1 MCNRREEFV
10 KTQPTVNPEAKEKR
24 GLSFKL
30 DMQAYTLIIALVL
43 IAVLFGFFTG
53 GEFLSSRNI
62 SNLFSQMSVIAV
74 LAIGMT
80 LVIVAGHIDLSVGSL
95 VGLTGGVAAI
105 LHVWYE
111 WNTFTVVVA
120 AIAVGALFGV
130 WQGWWVAYRA
140 VPAFIVTLGG
150 MLIFRGILIG
160 LSKGQTIAPM
170 NDSFKAISNSYFPFT
185 LGYILALASIGLLI
199 VWTVRNRSKRK
210 GLDLLLPAGFID
222 YGKIGVYSF
231 FILLA
236 TYMLN
241 RYQGIP
247 TPILIVILL
256 AAIFIFIS
264 NKTSFGRYVYAIG
277 GNPEAAALSGINI
290 KRNTLWVFISM
301 GALSG
306 VAGVILTSRLNAATV
321 NAGNMYELDAIAAC
335 VIGGTSLM
343 GGKGKVVGALIGAL
357 IMASIDNGM
366 SMMNI
371 ETFWQYIVKGLILI
385 IAVWID
391 IASKK

>member
-1 MCNRREEFV
+1 M
-10 KTQPTVNPEAKEKR
+10 KTQPAANTDAHEKR

-43 IAVLFGFFTG
+43 IAIIFGFFTG

-62 SNLFSQMSVIAV
+62 SNLFSQMSVIAI

-80 LVIVAGHIDLSVGSL
+80 LIIVAGHIDLSVGSL

-105 LHVWYE
+105 LHVWYD
-111 WNTFTVVVA
+111 WNTFAVVVA
-120 AIAVGALFGV
+120 AIVVGALFGI

-160 LSKGQTIAPM
+160 LSKGQTVSPM
-170 NDSFKAISNSYFPFT
+170 NDSFKAISNSYLPFSI
-185 LGYILALASIGLLI
+185 GYILAVTSIGLLI
-199 VWTVRNRSKRK
+199 IWTVRNRAKRK
-210 GLDLLLPAGFID
+210 NLDLLLPTPLID
-222 YGKIGVYSF
+222 YGKIGIYSF

-247 TPILIVILL
+247 TPILIVVFF
-256 AAIFIFIS
+256 AAVFIFVS
-264 NKTSFGRYVYAIG
+264 SKTSFGRYVYAIG

-290 KRNTLWVFISM
+290 KRNTLWVFTSM
-301 GALSG
+301 GALAG
-306 VAGVILTSRLNAATV
+306 IAGVILTSRLNAATV

-385 IAVWID
+385 VAVWID

>member
-1 MCNRREEFV
+1 MN
-10 KTQPTVNPEAKEKR
+10 TQPTADTDTHEKR

-43 IAVLFGFFTG
+43 IAAIFGFFTG
-53 GEFLSSRNI
+53 GEFLSSRNM
-62 SNLFSQMSVIAV
+62 SNLFSQMSVVAV

-80 LVIVAGHIDLSVGSL
+80 LIIVAGHIDLSVGSL

-105 LHVWYE
+105 LHVWYD
-111 WNTFTVVVA
+111 WNTFAVVVA
-120 AIAVGALFGV
+120 AIVVGAIFGA

-170 NDSFKAISNSYFPFT
+170 SNGFKEISNSYFPFG
-185 LGYILALASIGLLI
+185 LGYLLALVSIGILI
-199 VWTVRNRSKRK
+199 FWTVRNRSKRK
-210 GLDLLLPAGFID
+210 DMGLLLPTQLID

-241 RYQGIP
+241 RYHGIP
-247 TPILIVILL
+247 TPILIVVLL

-277 GNPEAAALSGINI
+277 GNAEAAALSGINI

-301 GALSG
+301 GALAG

-366 SMMNI
+366 SMLNI

-385 IAVWID
+385 VAVWID

>member
-1 MCNRREEFV
+1 MNSQKQTTEA
-10 KTQPTVNPEAKEKR
+10 NPKDNK
-24 GLSFKL
+24 GLSFKFDL
-30 DMQAYTLIIALVL
+30 QSYTLIIALVL
-43 IAVLFGFFTG
+43 IALIFGLLTG
-53 GEFLSSRNI
+53 GEFLSSRNL
-62 SNLFSQMSVIAV
+62 SNLFTQMSIISV

-80 LVIVAGHIDLSVGSL
+80 LIIVSGHIDLSVGSL
-95 VGLTGGVAAI
+95 VGLTGAVAAT
-105 LHVWYE
+105 LQVWFG
-111 WNTFTVVVA
+111 WNTILVVLA
-120 AIAVGALFGV
+120 AVVTGAIVGL

-160 LSKGQTIAPM
+160 ISKGQTVAPM
-170 NDSFKAISNSYFPFT
+170 DESFKQIGNSYLPYS
-185 LGYILALASIGLLI
+185 LGYLLALLSIALLI
-199 VWTVRNRSKRK
+199 FWTIRGRSKRK
-210 GLDLLLPAGFID
+210 SMGLSLPTATID
-222 YGKIGVYSF
+222 YGKVTMYSF

-236 TYMLN
+236 TYLLN
-241 RYQGIP
+241 RYYGIP
-247 TPILIVILL
+247 VPIIIVVML

-264 NKTSFGRYVYAIG
+264 TKTSFGRYIYAIG
-277 GNPEAAALSGINI
+277 GNVEAAALSGINI
-290 KRNTLWVFISM
+290 KRNTLSVFVLM

-306 VAGVILTSRLNAATV
+306 VAGVLLTSRLNAATV

-343 GGKGKVVGALIGAL
+343 GGRGKIVGALIGAL

-385 IAVWID
+385 FAVWID
-391 IASKK
+391 ILSKK

>member
-1 MCNRREEFV
+1 MNSQQQIADAAAQ
-10 KTQPTVNPEAKEKR
+10 KKR
-24 GLSFKL
+24 GISFKFDL
-30 DMQAYTLIIALVL
+30 QAYTLIIALVL
-43 IAVLFGFFTG
+43 IAVIFGFFTG

-62 SNLFSQMSVIAV
+62 SNLFTQMSVIAV

-80 LVIVAGHIDLSVGSL
+80 LIIVAGHIDLSVGSL
-95 VGLTGGVAAI
+95 VGLTGGIAAI
-105 LHVWYE
+105 LQVWYD
-111 WNTFTVVVA
+111 WNTFLVVIAAVVVG
-120 AIAVGALFGV
+120 AIFGL

-160 LSKGQTIAPM
+160 LSKGQTVAPM
-170 NDSFKAISNSYFPFT
+170 NDSFKQIGNSYFPYIP
-185 LGYILALASIGLLI
+185 GYILALVSIGLLI
-199 VWTVRNRSKRK
+199 FWTIRNRAKRNSM
-210 GLDLLLPAGFID
+210 GLLLPVRWVD
-222 YGKIGVYSF
+222 YSKVSAYAF

-241 RYQGIP
+241 RYYGIP
-247 TPILIVILL
+247 TPILIVVLL
-256 AAIFIFIS
+256 AGIFMFIS
-264 NKTSFGRYVYAIG
+264 TKTSFGRYVYAIG

-290 KRNTLWVFISM
+290 KRNTLWVFILM
-301 GALSG
+301 GGLAG
-306 VAGVILTSRLNAATV
+306 VAGVLLTSRLNAATV
-321 NAGNMYELDAIAAC
+321 SAGNMYELDAIAAC

-343 GGKGKVVGALIGAL
+343 GGKGKIVGALIGAL

-385 IAVWID
+385 VAVWID
-391 IASKK
+391 ISSKK